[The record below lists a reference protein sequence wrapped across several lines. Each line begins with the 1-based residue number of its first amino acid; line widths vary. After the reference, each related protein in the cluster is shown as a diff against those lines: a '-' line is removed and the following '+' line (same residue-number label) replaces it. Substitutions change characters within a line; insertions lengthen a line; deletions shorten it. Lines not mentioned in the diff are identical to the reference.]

1 MYFNTN
7 FPKKLNNQASLKDC
21 INQLKDFFKY
31 DVVILP
37 FFVDEAD
44 DQRALIVVIRVATSS
59 VDLYDRE
66 RQIDSK
72 LYKQYPFY
80 RS

>member
-1 MYFNTN
+1 
-7 FPKKLNNQASLKDC
+7 
-21 INQLKDFFKY
+21 
-31 DVVILP
+31 VILP

-72 LYKQYPFY
+72 LYKQYPFL
-80 RS
+80 